1 MLRSLNSSRFH
12 FIPVFVRF
20 FLSPELFLFL
30 QMFAIFIFIFIFFLF
45 SFFKWNR
52 IVRVQGDKIE
62 FYGGKC
68 PFITDRIE
76 GNLMK
81 NAAHSY

>member
-30 QMFAIFIFIFIFFLF
+30 QMFAIFIFIFFLF

-81 NAAHSY
+81 NAVHSY